1 MADDNVG
8 VATTEKGATLSAK
21 GLARLLNCTER
32 TVRRWDSA
40 GEIPAPLRIGARHV
54 IWPVAE
60 IEAWMRAG
68 APGRKSWD
76 AMKKSG
82 QGKW

>member
-1 MADDNVG
+1 MTDDNVG
-8 VATTEKGATLSAK
+8 GATTERGATLSAK
-21 GLARLLNCTER
+21 GLAKLLNCTER

-60 IEAWMRAG
+60 IEAWERAG
-68 APGRKSWD
+68 APDRKKWD

-82 QGKW
+82 LCKW